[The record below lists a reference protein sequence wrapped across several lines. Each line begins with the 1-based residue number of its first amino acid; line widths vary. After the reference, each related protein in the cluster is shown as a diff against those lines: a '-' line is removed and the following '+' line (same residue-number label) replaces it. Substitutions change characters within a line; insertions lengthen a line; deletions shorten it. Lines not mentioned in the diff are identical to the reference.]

1 MRPYR
6 NLDGHSGVVAYE
18 LGANFIRVRFV
29 NGEDYT
35 YSDAN
40 AGMEHVRNM
49 QALAKAGEGLSGYIS
64 KHVHDLYDRD
74 V

>member
-29 NGEDYT
+29 NGADYT
-35 YSDAN
+35 
-40 AGMEHVRNM
+40 
-49 QALAKAGEGLSGYIS
+49 
-64 KHVHDLYDRD
+64 
-74 V
+74 